1 MERRKSRYY
10 FSKSQKTSSEMGLKD
25 AQNRFWGNISKEGL
39 VFAIQIFL
47 ADIWK
52 ISKNSVMIAYQNLR
66 DELRADSKT
75 RLKIEGFEKI
85 RKHRPDYLILL
96 FMGLIMLIGVIT
108 MYSLSPQRAAFLNKS
123 YGGNYDSMHFFWRQ
137 IMSLG
142 LGLIAFV
149 AMSRVPISWI
159 YRHSGKILA
168 IGFVICAILAVLGF
182 AKIPPAKCELG
193 ACRWFKFGSVSV
205 QPSEFL
211 KVGVLI
217 ALAVFLGSKAREG
230 KINDFRE
237 TILPSGLLVGLMLVF
252 IAGFQKDLGT
262 AISALAIVAFQFFMA
277 GLNRKNVIAAS
288 LIGLVAIVGMIL
300 IAPHRMA
307 RVMTFAGNENCSN
320 LSSSEQKDE
329 YHICHAKIAIGSGGL
344 LGVGIGNSVQATGY
358 LPEAINDSVFAILGE
373 TFGFIGLI
381 IILAIFLALS
391 MRILKVSAYLKNPAS
406 RILAA
411 GVCGW
416 FVFHTVMN
424 VAAMTGLLPLTG
436 ITMPL
441 LSYGGTSILFIS
453 GVLGLIFNISAYTS
467 FRQVDDFKEENED
480 SRSRGRLGRTRYAS
494 RRSF

>member
-1 MERRKSRYY
+1 M
-10 FSKSQKTSSEMGLKD
+10 
-25 AQNRFWGNISKEGL
+25 
-39 VFAIQIFL
+39 
-47 ADIWK
+47 
-52 ISKNSVMIAYQNLR
+52 
-66 DELRADSKT
+66 
-75 RLKIEGFEKI
+75 
-85 RKHRPDYLILL
+85 
-96 FMGLIMLIGVIT
+96 
-108 MYSLSPQRAAFLNKS
+108 
-123 YGGNYDSMHFFWRQ
+123 
-137 IMSLG
+137 
-142 LGLIAFV
+142 
-149 AMSRVPISWI
+149 
-159 YRHSGKILA
+159 
-168 IGFVICAILAVLGF
+168 
-182 AKIPPAKCELG
+182 
-193 ACRWFKFGSVSV
+193 SV

-217 ALAVFLGSKAREG
+217 ALAVFLGSKARDG

-237 TILPSGLLVGLMLVF
+237 TILPSGLLVVLMLVF

-277 GLNRKNVIAAS
+277 GLSRRNITTAS
-288 LIGLVAIVGMIL
+288 LTAIVAIVGLIL

-329 YHICHAKIAIGSGGL
+329 YHICHAKIAIGSGGIF
-344 LGVGIGNSVQATGY
+344 GVGIGNSVQATGY

-373 TFGFIGLI
+373 TFGFIGLVV
-381 IILAIFLALS
+381 ILAIFLALA
-391 MRILKVSAYLKNPAS
+391 MRILRVAAYLKNPAS

-416 FVFHTVMN
+416 FVFHTIMN
-424 VAAMTGLLPLTG
+424 VTAMTGLLPLTG

-467 FRQVDDFKEENED
+467 FRQVDNFKEENED

>member
-1 MERRKSRYY
+1 M
-10 FSKSQKTSSEMGLKD
+10 M
-25 AQNRFWGNISKEGL
+25 
-39 VFAIQIFL
+39 
-47 ADIWK
+47 
-52 ISKNSVMIAYQNLR
+52 AYQNLR

-217 ALAVFLGSKAREG
+217 ALAVFLGSKARDG

-237 TILPSGLLVGLMLVF
+237 TILPSGLLVGVMLVF
-252 IAGFQKDLGT
+252 VAGFQKDLGT

-277 GLNRKNVIAAS
+277 GLSRRNITIAS
-288 LIGLVAIVGMIL
+288 LIAVAAIVGLIL

-320 LSSSEQKDE
+320 LSSGEQKDE
-329 YHICHAKIAIGSGGL
+329 YHICHAKIAIGSGGIF
-344 LGVGIGNSVQATGY
+344 GVGIGNSVQATGY

-373 TFGFIGLI
+373 TFGFIGLVV
-381 IILAIFLALS
+381 ILAIFLALA
-391 MRILKVSAYLKNPAS
+391 MRILRVATYLKNPAS

-416 FVFHTVMN
+416 FVFHTIMN
-424 VAAMTGLLPLTG
+424 VTAMTGLLPLTG

-467 FRQVDDFKEENED
+467 FRQVDDFKERKDED

>member
-288 LIGLVAIVGMIL
+288 LIGLVAIVGM
-300 IAPHRMA
+300 M
-307 RVMTFAGNENCSN
+307 
-320 LSSSEQKDE
+320 
-329 YHICHAKIAIGSGGL
+329 
-344 LGVGIGNSVQATGY
+344 
-358 LPEAINDSVFAILGE
+358 
-373 TFGFIGLI
+373 
-381 IILAIFLALS
+381 
-391 MRILKVSAYLKNPAS
+391 
-406 RILAA
+406 
-411 GVCGW
+411 
-416 FVFHTVMN
+416 
-424 VAAMTGLLPLTG
+424 
-436 ITMPL
+436 
-441 LSYGGTSILFIS
+441 
-453 GVLGLIFNISAYTS
+453 
-467 FRQVDDFKEENED
+467 
-480 SRSRGRLGRTRYAS
+480 
-494 RRSF
+494 